1 MHNTVG
7 CICFHDMYVRNLL
20 QWKAT
25 WMVIYAFIVG
35 SVHFHVQEIIQD
47 TA

>member
-1 MHNTVG
+1 MHNTEG
-7 CICFHDMYVRNLL
+7 CNCFHVINVRNVL

-25 WMVIYAFIVG
+25 IIGSFIMG